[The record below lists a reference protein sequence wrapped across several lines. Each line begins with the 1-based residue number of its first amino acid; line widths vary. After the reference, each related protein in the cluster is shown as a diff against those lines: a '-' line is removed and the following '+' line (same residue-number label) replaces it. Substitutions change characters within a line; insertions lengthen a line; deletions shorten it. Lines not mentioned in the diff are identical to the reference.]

1 MQIEKYFFRW
11 KKMFGK
17 KPFVRHEESQ
27 MEQTALWN
35 NLCWNQMKRDPKLF
49 SFLKKKSQMPKIN
62 CNLTKKKCK
71 KWKWNHLKKQ
81 KLQKIEKTTNLLK
94 SVEICWNLLKS
105 VEICWKQGFQQ
116 ISTDFIFSN
125 FGCFFF
131 PCFFF
136 FCGAFVLFSSGS
148 PLFFVNFGLEI
159 DVFCVSLFLVLSWYL
174 LVLFFFVSLVLLLLL
189 ICCFVFFSGF
199 AFSHTLVSD
208 FAWLF
213 SRSMFSCRTILA
225 QSFVSATA
233 IKH

>member
-1 MQIEKYFFRW
+1 MRKAKWSKLLCEIIFVGIKWKEIQNCLAFW
-11 KKMFGK
+11 KKEPNAK
-17 KPFVRHEESQ
+17 
-27 MEQTALWN
+27 
-35 NLCWNQMKRDPKLF
+35 D
-49 SFLKKKSQMPKIN
+49 
-62 CNLTKKKCK
+62 
-71 KWKWNHLKKQ
+71 
-81 KLQKIEKTTNLLK
+81 KLQSYKEKVQKMKMK
-94 SVEICWNLLKS
+94 SPQKTKTAKNRKNNKS

-125 FGCFFF
+125 FGFFF
-131 PCFFF
+131 LVFFLWCFCLVFFWFSPVLCQFWFGNWCVLCFSLPC
-136 FCGAFVLFSSGS
+136 S
-148 PLFFVNFGLEI
+148 
-159 DVFCVSLFLVLSWYL
+159 FLVFAGF
-174 LVLFFFVSLVLLLLL
+174 VFFVSLVLLLLL

>member
-1 MQIEKYFFRW
+1 MRKAKWSKLLCEIIFVGIKWKEIQNCLAFW
-11 KKMFGK
+11 KKEPNAKDKLQSYKEKVQKMKMKSPQK
-17 KPFVRHEESQ
+17 K
-27 MEQTALWN
+27 
-35 NLCWNQMKRDPKLF
+35 
-49 SFLKKKSQMPKIN
+49 
-62 CNLTKKKCK
+62 
-71 KWKWNHLKKQ
+71 
-81 KLQKIEKTTNLLK
+81 KLQKIEKK
-94 SVEICWNLLKS
+94 QICWNLLKS
-105 VEICWKQGFQQ
+105 RIWKQGFQQ

-131 PCFFF
+131 PCVFFF
-136 FCGAFVLFSSGS
+136 LWCFCLVFFWFSPVLCQFWFGNWCVLCFSLPCS
-148 PLFFVNFGLEI
+148 
-159 DVFCVSLFLVLSWYL
+159 FLVF
-174 LVLFFFVSLVLLLLL
+174 VGFVFFVSLVLLLLL